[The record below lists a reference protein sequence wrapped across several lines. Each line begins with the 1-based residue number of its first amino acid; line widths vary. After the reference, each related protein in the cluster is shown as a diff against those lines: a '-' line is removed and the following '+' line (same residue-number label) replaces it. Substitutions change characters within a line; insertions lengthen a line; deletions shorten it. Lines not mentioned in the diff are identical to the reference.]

1 MESFFLFLVPL
12 MPLLGS
18 IPIAVA
24 LVLVARMW
32 FRHRDTRGEL
42 SQQMEELEAKVEA
55 LRLGQLELQE
65 RAEFA
70 ERLLNQV
77 KEGHRLAP

>member
-1 MESFFLFLVPL
+1 MEFLIPL

-18 IPIAVA
+18 LPIAVA
-24 LVLVARMW
+24 AVLIARMW
-32 FRHRDTRGEL
+32 FRHRELRGEL
-42 SQQMEELEAKVEA
+42 GQQVMELESRVEA
-55 LRLGQLELQE
+55 LRQGQIELQE

-77 KEGHRLAP
+77 KEGQRLAP

>member
-1 MESFFLFLVPL
+1 MESVFLFLVPF
-12 MPLLGS
+12 MPLLGG

-32 FRHRDTRGEL
+32 FRHRELRGDL
-42 SQQMEELEAKVEA
+42 SQQVQDLEARFEA
-55 LRLGQLELQE
+55 LRLSQVELQE

-70 ERLLNQV
+70 ERLLHQV
-77 KEGHRLAP
+77 KEGQRLVP

>member
-1 MESFFLFLVPL
+1 MESFFLFLVPF

-18 IPIAVA
+18 VPLAVA
-24 LVLVARMW
+24 IVLVARMW
-32 FRHRDTRGEL
+32 FRHRELRGDR
-42 SQQMEELEAKVEA
+42 SQQVQELTAKVEA
-55 LRLGQLELQE
+55 LQLGQLELQD

-77 KEGHRLAP
+77 KEGQRLAP

>member
-12 MPLLGS
+12 MPLLGG

-24 LVLVARMW
+24 AVLVARMW
-32 FRHRDTRGEL
+32 FRHREVRGDL
-42 SQQMEELEAKVEA
+42 SQQVQELEAKFEA
-55 LRLGQLELQE
+55 LRLGQVELQE

>member
-1 MESFFLFLVPL
+1 
-12 MPLLGS
+12 
-18 IPIAVA
+18 
-24 LVLVARMW
+24 MW
-32 FRHRDTRGEL
+32 FRHRELRGDL
-42 SQQMEELEAKVEA
+42 SQQVQELEARVEG

-77 KEGHRLAP
+77 KEGQRLAP

>member
-1 MESFFLFLVPL
+1 MESIFLVLVPF

-18 IPIAVA
+18 VPIAVA
-24 LVLVARMW
+24 VVLVARMW
-32 FRHRDTRGEL
+32 FRHRETGGAVSSRV
-42 SQQMEELEAKVEA
+42 EELEARVEA
-55 LRLGQLELQE
+55 LRLGQVELQD

-77 KEGHRLAP
+77 KEGQRLAP